1 MAKIKLW
8 IYSLHICK
16 RTLITQYSPSQPA
29 PSKCCSDGV
38 KWLLLNL
45 LRSRFKTAL
54 YPVTCYNLHNNC
66 SSIRNSF
73 TFFFLIAIC
82 PLSKNISTTTKE
94 ETFPREAMGWGGG
107 SCLISPGTN
116 DSLKRHAWISRDL
129 DLLASL
135 LAGPWKP
142 AKPARKNS
150 VYILRQK
157 TLRTMNIFHW
167 WVLFFQEDGVENCK

>member
-107 SCLISPGTN
+107 KLFNIPWHKWQFKTPC
-116 DSLKRHAWISRDL
+116 L
-129 DLLASL
+129 DLQGFRFIGIFTCWALEACKASQKEQCVYTEAENFANDEHFSL
-135 LAGPWKP
+135 MS
-142 AKPARKNS
+142 S
-150 VYILRQK
+150 VFPRGWSGEL
-157 TLRTMNIFHW
+157 
-167 WVLFFQEDGVENCK
+167 

>member
-73 TFFFLIAIC
+73 TFFLLLFVLCLKIYLQQQKKKLFLG
-82 PLSKNISTTTKE
+82 KQW
-94 ETFPREAMGWGGG
+94 GGGGG
-107 SCLISPGTN
+107 SCLISRGTN